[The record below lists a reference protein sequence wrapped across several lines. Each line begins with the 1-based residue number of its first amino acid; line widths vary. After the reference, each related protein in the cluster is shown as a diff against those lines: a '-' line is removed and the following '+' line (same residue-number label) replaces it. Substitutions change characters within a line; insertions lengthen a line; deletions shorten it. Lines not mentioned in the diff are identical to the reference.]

1 MCTVFRCT
9 AINRPFPAHS
19 DFADEFP
26 NAEVIG
32 TDVSPIQP
40 SWVPPNVRFEIDD
53 CNREWTWEENSFDFV
68 HMRML
73 IGVVTDWNAL
83 FRNSFRCTKP
93 GGYVE
98 SMVSSAYFHS
108 DDGTVKE
115 GSALSQYHTLF
126 WEAGKRMGRT
136 FKVFED
142 DLQIKGMEEAGF
154 VDITVRDYKIPF
166 GTWPEDKKAAEIG
179 LWMKI
184 ALETDLEGK

>member
-1 MCTVFRCT
+1 M
-9 AINRPFPAHS
+9 
-19 DFADEFP
+19 
-26 NAEVIG
+26 
-32 TDVSPIQP
+32 
-40 SWVPPNVRFEIDD
+40 
-53 CNREWTWEENSFDFV
+53 
-68 HMRML
+68 
-73 IGVVTDWNAL
+73 
-83 FRNSFRCTKP
+83 
-93 GGYVE
+93 
-98 SMVSSAYFHS
+98 
-108 DDGTVKE
+108 
-115 GSALSQYHTLF
+115 SQYHTLF